1 MKALELRLLPPTV
14 VLVFALTM
22 WLTAYAFPGLSTPLP
37 GNNVLAIFFA
47 LAGITSG
54 AAGIIAFNRASTTF
68 NPVRPHKAA
77 CIVSEGVFRFSR
89 NPMYL
94 GMLLLLA
101 GWAAYLAH
109 PLVFL
114 FLPSFVAYMNRFQII
129 PEERALAE
137 KFGAPFI
144 SYLNT
149 VRRWI

>member
-1 MKALELRLLPPTV
+1 MKALELRLLPPAV
-14 VLVFALTM
+14 VFIFALAM
-22 WLTAYAFPGLSTPLP
+22 WLTAYALPALSSPLP
-37 GNNVLAIFFA
+37 GNHVLAVFFA

-54 AAGIIAFNRASTTF
+54 AAGIIAFNRACTTF

-77 CIVSEGVFRFSR
+77 CIVSEGIFRFSR

-109 PLVFL
+109 PLALL
-114 FLPSFVAYMNRFQII
+114 FLPLFIAYMNRFQII
-129 PEERALAE
+129 PEERALTD
-137 KFGAPFI
+137 KFGTPFI